1 MLFPCFNSVPEKA
14 LMEMVDKM
22 YLKKKKKKKCVCGG
36 GKFSRNTQFGH
47 KILNLS

>member
-22 YLKKKKKKKCVCGG
+22 YLKKKKRKSVCVWGV
-36 GKFSRNTQFGH
+36 SSQE
-47 KILNLS
+47 ILSLDTKSST

>member
-1 MLFPCFNSVPEKA
+1 MLFPCFNSDPEKP

-22 YLKKKKKKKCVCGG
+22 YFKKKGG

-47 KILNLS
+47 KVLNLS